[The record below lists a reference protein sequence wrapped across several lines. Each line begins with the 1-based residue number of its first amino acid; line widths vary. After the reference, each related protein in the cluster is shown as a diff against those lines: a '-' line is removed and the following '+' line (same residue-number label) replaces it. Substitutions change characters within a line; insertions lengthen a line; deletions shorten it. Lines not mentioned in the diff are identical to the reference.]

1 MFIKQLR
8 FQPTEKT
15 RNLGMK
21 ESDKKENE
29 GFKRGSCV
37 VGVGAV
43 TRQTETTRKR
53 NSKHVLTCYRT
64 EQRM

>member
-1 MFIKQLR
+1 
-8 FQPTEKT
+8 
-15 RNLGMK
+15 MK